1 MDGGDFYS
9 TLNQQNT
16 VKFTTHFLSLKIKIK
31 TEYTNAHIYAHL
43 LYFEEFNLKKSIGD
57 IVYLCQM
64 RYHMSNKF

>member
-16 VKFTTHFLSLKIKIK
+16 VKFTAHFLSFKIE

-43 LYFEEFNLKKSIGD
+43 PYFEEFNLKKSIGD
-57 IVYLCQM
+57 IFYLCQM